1 MEYLSAG
8 SPTARQPRP
17 ANRLET
23 CSWSYSGIGRLPLGN
38 QESPLS
44 GAPPPAP
51 PAARLP
57 VFVLM
62 SFVLASKLSEANRLA
77 TAHEKMACRASIDS
91 LRKKDADYIAVETAL
106 NKLVADPA
114 KTIDTNF
121 GPFLTAIFLHADIA
135 TDPDY
140 ARVLTPFVLSVSDFR
155 AGSLTVD
162 KLQSASDTLM
172 VETKKADGKLRAILN
187 ATIPGGC

>member
-1 MEYLSAG
+1 MELLRHRPLAPRKPRVPLIWRATTG
-8 SPTARQPRP
+8 TA
-17 ANRLET
+17 
-23 CSWSYSGIGRLPLGN
+23 C
-38 QESPLS
+38 
-44 GAPPPAP
+44 GALA
-51 PAARLP
+51 